1 METAL
6 KPYLEKSVEVLR
18 RYNLIPEQAEDYQ
31 LATLLEQV
39 QSVDEPRVVAI
50 AKTVRLAGVYN
61 RLVSN
66 NISDMRFGQRY
77 ADVQEMFDSIRNDTS
92 ALVEQLQDGKLDL
105 GERVQNWWMRLARGT
120 PHKRF
125 EKIKDIYQDVTTDTG
140 KQLEMEK
147 EIIDGYVNFRF
158 ALKEAEIAA
167 HQVLATQTGIWDK
180 SKLATQTAA
189 AKVDNYAGADK
200 SEKSR
205 LELSRD
211 EALYNQQQEERKY
224 QLLKDVA
231 EHLTIS
237 YNVGEALVAK
247 LSQSNRTKDQLHTR
261 AITFFGTNANVLT
274 TLDAIYA
281 SLYGLHETTQTIN
294 AMEEG
299 INKGIE
305 QVATLGRDLEKA
317 AVEAGY
323 GKSLSSDAVQKLVDS
338 IVAYHTETARDID
351 RLREESTNNANEIE
365 RIVEDGKR
373 RTRNAILHATA
384 GTLEQKTQ

>member
-1 METAL
+1 MA
-6 KPYLEKSVEVLR
+6 
-18 RYNLIPEQAEDYQ
+18 
-31 LATLLEQV
+31 
-39 QSVDEPRVVAI
+39 
-50 AKTVRLAGVYN
+50 
-61 RLVSN
+61 
-66 NISDMRFGQRY
+66 
-77 ADVQEMFDSIRNDTS
+77 
-92 ALVEQLQDGKLDL
+92 
-105 GERVQNWWMRLARGT
+105 
-120 PHKRF
+120 
-125 EKIKDIYQDVTTDTG
+125 DTG